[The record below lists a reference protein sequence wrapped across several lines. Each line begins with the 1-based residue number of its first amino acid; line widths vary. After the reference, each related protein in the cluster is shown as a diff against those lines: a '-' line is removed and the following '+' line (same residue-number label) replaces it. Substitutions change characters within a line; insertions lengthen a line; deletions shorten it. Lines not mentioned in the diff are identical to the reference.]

1 MSIIKPSFLAQ
12 RIPSWRLAGDKNT
25 RYLLTTKS
33 IGFMSTEAPCPRN
46 KAVDNYPITGG
57 SEAPEVSFYIYLG
70 SCSNFGKFCDVIV
83 TKANTEN
90 DSINNQVGVIKI
102 V

>member
-1 MSIIKPSFLAQ
+1 MSIIKLSFFEQ
-12 RIPSWRLAGDKNT
+12 RIPGWRLAGDKNT
-25 RYLLTTKS
+25 SYLLTTKS

-46 KAVDNYPITGG
+46 KAVENYSITGG

-70 SCSNFGKFCDVIV
+70 SWSNFSKFCDVIL
-83 TKANTEN
+83 TKALTEN